1 MVESS
6 LGCYRHCQS
15 LQIDDKH
22 HDDNKTSNSF
32 RKISYDVV
40 NSLTEWNKTHDL
52 WFLRL
57 QHTQMTYKTTY
68 K

>member
-1 MVESS
+1 MSTTLTKS
-6 LGCYRHCQS
+6 K
-15 LQIDDKH
+15 IDSKH
-22 HDDNKTSNSF
+22 HDDNKTCTSF

-40 NSLTEWNKTHDL
+40 NLWQYEMKTRDL

-57 QHTQMTYKTTY
+57 WHNQMTYKTTY